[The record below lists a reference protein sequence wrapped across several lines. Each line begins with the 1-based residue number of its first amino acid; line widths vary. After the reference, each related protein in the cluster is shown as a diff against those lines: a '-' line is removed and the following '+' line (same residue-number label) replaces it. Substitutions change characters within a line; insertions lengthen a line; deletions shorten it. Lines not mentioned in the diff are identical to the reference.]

1 MTWSGLARTDRP
13 TASKRKEV
21 DASRDRKCWICF
33 SFVNLPMLTK
43 ALIGSGV
50 TLFILALVQLLNGQ
64 LLVGI
69 DRSFSSFRDRTVGL
83 ETADAIERRFLE
95 LRQEARASALI
106 RSDAA
111 EANLSIALSN
121 LRQAVDSGRAALT
134 KPSHLESLDLLSRL
148 LADYE
153 TRFRLSKK
161 LRATQIAMTRDFL
174 DDANEKIRDNLYLI
188 GRLSALIGAR
198 ESQLRALSG
207 LESVM
212 AAQLKAHQALDR
224 PSDAAFAEAAQYF
237 VGVTALVVALKTIAT
252 NPLIQP
258 MHEDLRVATTRFAGS
273 FEILSSIARLSDDL
287 NNRSMV
293 EAEIE
298 IAAAIEGLRR
308 DALQDVSA
316 IANALSNRIQESH
329 VANIAFSALALSLG
343 ALCAWLISVATAAPV
358 VEMAGAM
365 RRLAAGDKSVTP
377 PALGR
382 RDEIG
387 EMASAVAVFK
397 ASMIEAE
404 RLARIE
410 QQVTEEAN
418 RQLEEKVAER
428 TRELERSRQELMD
441 SLQRLTEA
449 GAEIAAQQ
457 KMASLGRIV
466 AGVAHEVNTPLGVA
480 ITACSSLAYF
490 GEEFRQK
497 VEARQCSQE
506 DLAEFLE
513 TMIHGSDLL
522 SENLG
527 RAARLV
533 NSFKQ
538 VSADQHIGEERR
550 MMLGEHIRN
559 IAASLE
565 PEIRR
570 RGHRLELTLDET
582 LETTLRPDALWQIIS
597 NLVINALAH
606 GLSKARPG
614 RIGVSLATEAE
625 MAVLRVSDNGAGI
638 PQEIQE
644 NIFEPFFTT
653 KRGQGGTGLGLSVV
667 HTLATQTLG
676 GRVACESAPGEGT
689 VISVFFPLES
699 KPALA
704 EA

>member
-1 MTWSGLARTDRP
+1 MTWSGLAPSTDL
-13 TASKRKEV
+13 TAPMRKR
-21 DASRDRKCWICF
+21 RKSVRGGLARARFTFI
-33 SFVNLPMLTK
+33 NLPMLSK

-50 TLFILALVQLLNGQ
+50 SLFILALVQLLDGQ
-64 LLVGI
+64 LLIGI
-69 DRSFSSFRDRTVGL
+69 DRSFTSFRDRTVAL

-95 LRQEARASALI
+95 LRQEARASAVT

-111 EANLSIALSN
+111 EATLSAALSN
-121 LRQAVDSGRAALT
+121 LMQAVEGGGVALT
-134 KPSHLESLDLLSRL
+134 KPSHRQSLDLLSRL

-161 LRATQIAMTRDFL
+161 LRAMQIAVTRDFL
-174 DDANEKIRDNLYLI
+174 DDANEKIRENLYLI
-188 GRLSALIGAR
+188 GRLSGLIGAR
-198 ESQLRALSG
+198 EPQLRALSG

-224 PSDAAFAEAAQYF
+224 PGDAAFADAAQYF
-237 VGVTALVVALKTIAT
+237 VGVTALVVALKTVAT

-258 MHEDLRVATTRFAGS
+258 MHEDLRIATARFAGS

-298 IAAAIEGLRR
+298 IAAVIEGLRR
-308 DALQDVSA
+308 DALEDARA
-316 IANALSNRIQESH
+316 IANALSSRIQGSH
-329 VANIAFSALALSLG
+329 FTNIAFSVFALSLG
-343 ALCAWLISVATAAPV
+343 ALCAWLIAVATASPV

-365 RRLAAGDKSVTP
+365 RRLAAGDKSVIP

-387 EMASAVAVFK
+387 EMAAAVAVFK
-397 ASMIEAE
+397 ANMIEAE
-404 RLARIE
+404 RLAMAARQATE
-410 QQVTEEAN
+410 QAN

-428 TRELERSRQELMD
+428 TRELEQSRQELWE
-441 SLQRLTEA
+441 SLQRLTEV

-466 AGVAHEVNTPLGVA
+466 ARVAHEVNTPLGVA

-490 GEEFRQK
+490 GEQFRRQ
-497 VEARQCSQE
+497 VEANEHTPE
-506 DLAEFLE
+506 DLAEFLG
-513 TMIHGSDLL
+513 TMIHGSEML

-538 VSADQHIGEERR
+538 VSADQHIGDERR

-559 IAASLE
+559 IGASLE
-565 PEIRR
+565 PEVRKL
-570 RGHRLELTLDET
+570 GHRLELSLDET
-582 LETTLRPDALWQIIS
+582 LEATIRPDALWQIIS
-597 NLVINALAH
+597 NLVINALIH
-606 GLSKARPG
+606 GLSRDRPG
-614 RIGVSLATEAE
+614 RIRVLLAQEGD
-625 MAVLRVSDNGAGI
+625 MAVVRVSDDGAGI
-638 PQEIQE
+638 PLEIQE

-689 VISVFFPLES
+689 VISVIFPLE
-699 KPALA
+699 PTTAVV